1 MSPSGKAEAFDAS
14 MRRFESYHPSH
25 YFIMNNRVVFTGNSN
40 PKLAEKVAENL
51 GVKLGSM
58 KVGSFSDGEINVEIN
73 ENVRG
78 KDTFIIQ
85 STNHPAEK
93 NLMELILI
101 IDALKRASVRSIT
114 AVIPYFGYS
123 RQDRRARSARV
134 PITAKVVANMLTSMG
149 VERLLTIDLHAD
161 QIQGFFDI
169 PVDNIYATPLFLAD
183 IHKQNYQD
191 TIIVSPDV
199 GGVVRA
205 RALAKQLNSDLAI
218 VDKRRPEA
226 NVSEV
231 MQIIGDVK
239 DKCCI
244 IVDDICDTA
253 GTLCHAAD
261 ALKDQGASKVFAYI
275 THPIF
280 SGKADQNI
288 NNSTIDGI
296 IVTDTIKLSKKINDT
311 GKIRQITVAEML
323 AETLRRIDNK
333 ESVSSLFI
341 E

>member
-1 MSPSGKAEAFDAS
+1 MVDIKTSMIFSGNANKALAKSVAKNLGTTLGKAS
-14 MRRFESYHPSH
+14 
-25 YFIMNNRVVFTGNSN
+25 
-40 PKLAEKVAENL
+40 
-51 GVKLGSM
+51 VKT
-58 KVGSFSDGEINVEIN
+58 FSDGEISVEIE

-78 KDTFIIQ
+78 QDIYIIQ
-85 STNHPAEK
+85 PLCDPVND
-93 NLMELILI
+93 NLMELLI
-101 IDALKRASVRSIT
+101 MVDALKRSSVERIS
-114 AVIPYFGYS
+114 VVLPYFGYS

-205 RALAKQLNSDLAI
+205 RALAKQLNTDLAI

-261 ALKDQGASKVFAYI
+261 ALKEQGASKVFAYI

-288 NNSTIDGI
+288 NNSSIDGI

>member
-1 MSPSGKAEAFDAS
+1 MVDIKTSMIFSGNANKAIAKSVAKNLGITLGKAS
-14 MRRFESYHPSH
+14 
-25 YFIMNNRVVFTGNSN
+25 
-40 PKLAEKVAENL
+40 
-51 GVKLGSM
+51 VKT
-58 KVGSFSDGEINVEIN
+58 FSDGEISVEIE

-78 KDTFIIQ
+78 QDIYIIQ
-85 STNHPAEK
+85 PLCDPVND
-93 NLMELILI
+93 NLMELLI
-101 IDALKRASVRSIT
+101 MVDALKRSSVERIS
-114 AVIPYFGYS
+114 VVLPYFGYS

>member
-1 MSPSGKAEAFDAS
+1 MVDIKSSMIFSGNANKALAKSVAKNLGITLGKAS
-14 MRRFESYHPSH
+14 
-25 YFIMNNRVVFTGNSN
+25 
-40 PKLAEKVAENL
+40 
-51 GVKLGSM
+51 VKT
-58 KVGSFSDGEINVEIN
+58 FSDGEISVEID

-78 KDTFIIQ
+78 QDIYIIQ
-85 STNHPAEK
+85 PLCDPVNN
-93 NLMELILI
+93 NLMELLI
-101 IDALKRASVRSIT
+101 MVDALKRSSVDRIS
-114 AVIPYFGYS
+114 VVLPYFGYS

-183 IHKQNYQD
+183 IHKQNYKD

-239 DKCCI
+239 GKCCI

-261 ALKDQGASKVFAYI
+261 ALKEQGASAVFAYI

-280 SGKADQNI
+280 SGKADLNI
-288 NNSTIDGI
+288 SSSSIDGM
-296 IVTDTIKLSKKINDT
+296 IVTDTISLSKKIIDT

>member
-1 MSPSGKAEAFDAS
+1 MPNERNNTMIFSGNANKSLAKSVAKNLGMTLGKAS
-14 MRRFESYHPSH
+14 
-25 YFIMNNRVVFTGNSN
+25 
-40 PKLAEKVAENL
+40 
-51 GVKLGSM
+51 VKT
-58 KVGSFSDGEINVEIN
+58 FSDGEISVEIE

-78 KDTFIIQ
+78 QDVYIIQ
-85 STNHPAEK
+85 SLCDPVNN
-93 NLMELILI
+93 NLMELLI
-101 IDALKRASVRSIT
+101 MADALKRSSVERIS
-114 AVIPYFGYS
+114 VVLPYFGYS

-134 PITAKVVANMLTSMG
+134 PITAKVVANMLIGMG

-169 PVDNIYATPLFLAD
+169 PVDNVYATPLFLAD
-183 IHKQNYQD
+183 IHKQNYEN
-191 TIIVSPDV
+191 IIVVSPDV

-231 MQIIGDVK
+231 MQIIGDVER
-239 DKCCI
+239 KCCI

-261 ALKDQGASKVFAYI
+261 ALKEKGASSVYAYI

-288 NNSTIDGI
+288 INSSIDSI
-296 IVTDTIKLSKKINDT
+296 IVTDTINLSKKILDT

>member
-1 MSPSGKAEAFDAS
+1 MIFSGNANKPLAKMVAQNLGMTLGKAS
-14 MRRFESYHPSH
+14 
-25 YFIMNNRVVFTGNSN
+25 
-40 PKLAEKVAENL
+40 
-51 GVKLGSM
+51 VKT
-58 KVGSFSDGEINVEIN
+58 FSDGEISVEIE

-78 KDTFIIQ
+78 QDVYIIQ
-85 STNHPAEK
+85 PLCDPVNN
-93 NLMELILI
+93 NLMEVLIMA
-101 IDALKRASVRSIT
+101 DALKRSSVERIS
-114 AVIPYFGYS
+114 VVLPYFGYS

-134 PITAKVVANMLTSMG
+134 PITAKVVANMLTVMG

-169 PVDNIYATPLFLAD
+169 PVDNVYATPLFLAD
-183 IHKQNYQD
+183 IHKQNYD
-191 TIIVSPDV
+191 DLIVVSPDV

-205 RALAKQLNSDLAI
+205 RALAKQLNCDLAI

-231 MQIIGDVK
+231 MQIIGDIK
-239 DKCCI
+239 GKCCI

-261 ALKDQGASKVFAYI
+261 ALKDEGASSVYAYI

-288 NNSTIDGI
+288 KESTIDSI
-296 IVTDTIKLSKKINDT
+296 IVTDTIKLSKKIADT
-311 GKIRQITVAEML
+311 GKIRQITVSEML

-333 ESVSSLFI
+333 ESVSSLFV

>member
-1 MSPSGKAEAFDAS
+1 MVDIKSTMIFSGNANKPLAKLVAKNLGTTLGKA
-14 MRRFESYHPSH
+14 
-25 YFIMNNRVVFTGNSN
+25 T
-40 PKLAEKVAENL
+40 
-51 GVKLGSM
+51 VKT
-58 KVGSFSDGEINVEIN
+58 FSDGEISVEIE

-78 KDTFIIQ
+78 QDVYIIQ
-85 STNHPAEK
+85 PLCDPVNN
-93 NLMELILI
+93 NLMELLI
-101 IDALKRASVRSIT
+101 MADALKRSSVERIS
-114 AVIPYFGYS
+114 VVLPYFGYS

-183 IHKQNYQD
+183 IHKQNYD
-191 TIIVSPDV
+191 DVIVVSPDV

-205 RALAKQLNSDLAI
+205 RALAKQLNTDLAI

-231 MQIIGDVK
+231 MQIIGDIK
-239 DKCCI
+239 GKCCV
-244 IVDDICDTA
+244 IVDAICDTA

-261 ALKDQGASKVFAYI
+261 ALKNEGASAVYAYI

-288 NNSTIDGI
+288 TESTIDGI
-296 IVTDTIKLSKKINDT
+296 IVTDTIKLSKKIIDT
-311 GKIRQITVAEML
+311 DKIRQITVSEML

-333 ESVSSLFI
+333 ESVSSLFV

>member
-1 MSPSGKAEAFDAS
+1 MVDVKSTMIFSGNANKPLSKMVAKNLGIPLGKAS
-14 MRRFESYHPSH
+14 
-25 YFIMNNRVVFTGNSN
+25 
-40 PKLAEKVAENL
+40 
-51 GVKLGSM
+51 VKT
-58 KVGSFSDGEINVEIN
+58 FSDGEISVEIE

-78 KDTFIIQ
+78 QDVYIIQ
-85 STNHPAEK
+85 PLCDPVNN
-93 NLMELILI
+93 NLMELLI
-101 IDALKRASVRSIT
+101 MADALKRSSVERIS
-114 AVIPYFGYS
+114 VVLPYFGYS

-183 IHKQNYQD
+183 IHKQSYD
-191 TIIVSPDV
+191 DIIVVSPDV

-205 RALAKQLNSDLAI
+205 RALAKQLNTDLAI

-231 MQIIGDVK
+231 MQIIGDING
-239 DKCCI
+239 KCCI

-261 ALKDQGASKVFAYI
+261 ALKDEGASAVYAYI

-288 NNSTIDGI
+288 KESSIDGI
-296 IVTDTIKLSKKINDT
+296 IVTDTIKLDKKIIDT
-311 GKIRQITVAEML
+311 QKIRQITVSEML

-333 ESVSSLFI
+333 ESVSSLFV

>member
-1 MSPSGKAEAFDAS
+1 MIFSGNANKPLAKMVAQNLGMTLGKAS
-14 MRRFESYHPSH
+14 
-25 YFIMNNRVVFTGNSN
+25 
-40 PKLAEKVAENL
+40 
-51 GVKLGSM
+51 VKT
-58 KVGSFSDGEINVEIN
+58 FSDGEISVEIE

-78 KDTFIIQ
+78 QDVYIIQ
-85 STNHPAEK
+85 PLCDPVNN
-93 NLMELILI
+93 NLMEVLIMA
-101 IDALKRASVRSIT
+101 DALKRSSVERIS
-114 AVIPYFGYS
+114 VVLPYFGYS

-134 PITAKVVANMLTSMG
+134 PITAKVVANMLTVMG

-169 PVDNIYATPLFLAD
+169 PVDNVYATPLFLAD
-183 IHKQNYQD
+183 IHKQNYD
-191 TIIVSPDV
+191 NLIVVSPDV

-205 RALAKQLNSDLAI
+205 RALAKQLNCDLAI

-231 MQIIGDVK
+231 MQIIGDIK
-239 DKCCI
+239 GKCCI

-261 ALKDQGASKVFAYI
+261 ALKDEGASSVYAYI

-280 SGKADQNI
+280 SGKADRNI
-288 NNSTIDGI
+288 KESTIDGI
-296 IVTDTIKLSKKINDT
+296 IVTDTIKLSKKIADT
-311 GKIRQITVAEML
+311 GKIRQITVSEML

-333 ESVSSLFI
+333 ESVSSLFV

>member
-1 MSPSGKAEAFDAS
+1 MVDIKSSMVFSGNANKALAKSVAKNLGITLGKAS
-14 MRRFESYHPSH
+14 
-25 YFIMNNRVVFTGNSN
+25 
-40 PKLAEKVAENL
+40 
-51 GVKLGSM
+51 VKT
-58 KVGSFSDGEINVEIN
+58 FSDGEISVEID

-78 KDTFIIQ
+78 QDIYIIQ
-85 STNHPAEK
+85 PLCDPVNN
-93 NLMELILI
+93 NLMELLI
-101 IDALKRASVRSIT
+101 MVDALKRSSVDRIS
-114 AVIPYFGYS
+114 VVLPYFGYS

-183 IHKQNYQD
+183 IHKQNYKD

-239 DKCCI
+239 GKCCL

-261 ALKDQGASKVFAYI
+261 ALKEKGASAVFAYI

-288 NNSTIDGI
+288 SNSSIDGI
-296 IVTDTIKLSKKINDT
+296 IVTDTISLSKKIIDT

-323 AETLRRIDNK
+323 AETLRRVDNK

>member
-1 MSPSGKAEAFDAS
+1 MVDIKSTMIFSGNANKPLAKLVAKNLGTTLGKA
-14 MRRFESYHPSH
+14 
-25 YFIMNNRVVFTGNSN
+25 T
-40 PKLAEKVAENL
+40 
-51 GVKLGSM
+51 VKT
-58 KVGSFSDGEINVEIN
+58 FSDGEISVEIE

-78 KDTFIIQ
+78 QDVYIIQ
-85 STNHPAEK
+85 PLCDPVNN
-93 NLMELILI
+93 NLMELLI
-101 IDALKRASVRSIT
+101 MADALKRSSVDRIS
-114 AVIPYFGYS
+114 VVLPYFGYS

-183 IHKQNYQD
+183 IHKQSYD
-191 TIIVSPDV
+191 DVIVVSPDV

-205 RALAKQLNSDLAI
+205 RALAKQLNTDLAI

-231 MQIIGDVK
+231 MQIIGDIK
-239 DKCCI
+239 GKCCV

-261 ALKDQGASKVFAYI
+261 ALKNEGASAVYAYI

-288 NNSTIDGI
+288 KESTIDGI
-296 IVTDTIKLSKKINDT
+296 IVTDTIKLSKKIIDT
-311 GKIRQITVAEML
+311 DKIRQITVSEML

-333 ESVSSLFI
+333 ESVSSLFV

>member
-1 MSPSGKAEAFDAS
+1 MADAKNNTMIFSGNANKSLAKLVAKNLGITLGKAS
-14 MRRFESYHPSH
+14 
-25 YFIMNNRVVFTGNSN
+25 
-40 PKLAEKVAENL
+40 
-51 GVKLGSM
+51 VKT
-58 KVGSFSDGEINVEIN
+58 FSDGEISVEIE

-78 KDTFIIQ
+78 QDVYIIQ
-85 STNHPAEK
+85 SLCDPVNN
-93 NLMELILI
+93 NLMELLI
-101 IDALKRASVRSIT
+101 MADALKRSSVERIS
-114 AVIPYFGYS
+114 VVLPYFGYS

-134 PITAKVVANMLTSMG
+134 PITAKVVANMLIGMG

-169 PVDNIYATPLFLAD
+169 PVDNVYATPLFLAD
-183 IHKQNYQD
+183 IHKQNYEN
-191 TIIVSPDV
+191 IIVVSPDV

-231 MQIIGDVK
+231 MQIIGDVES
-239 DKCCI
+239 KCCI

-261 ALKDQGASKVFAYI
+261 ALKEKGASSVYAYI

-288 NNSTIDGI
+288 INSSIDNI
-296 IVTDTIKLSKKINDT
+296 IVTDTINLSKKILDT

>member
-1 MSPSGKAEAFDAS
+1 MVDIKSSMIFSGNANKALAKSVAKNLGITLGKAS
-14 MRRFESYHPSH
+14 
-25 YFIMNNRVVFTGNSN
+25 
-40 PKLAEKVAENL
+40 
-51 GVKLGSM
+51 VKT
-58 KVGSFSDGEINVEIN
+58 FSDGEISVEID

-78 KDTFIIQ
+78 QDIYIIQ
-85 STNHPAEK
+85 PLCDPVNN
-93 NLMELILI
+93 NLMELLI
-101 IDALKRASVRSIT
+101 MVDALKRSSVDRIS
-114 AVIPYFGYS
+114 VVLPYFGYS

-183 IHKQNYQD
+183 IHKQNYKD

-239 DKCCI
+239 GKCCI

-261 ALKDQGASKVFAYI
+261 ALKEQAASSVFAYI

-280 SGKADQNI
+280 SGKADLNI
-288 NNSTIDGI
+288 SSSSIDGI
-296 IVTDTIKLSKKINDT
+296 IVTDTISLSKKIIDT
-311 GKIRQITVAEML
+311 GKIRQITVAQML

>member
-1 MSPSGKAEAFDAS
+1 MVDIKSTMIFSGNANKPLDKMVAQNLGMTLGKAS
-14 MRRFESYHPSH
+14 
-25 YFIMNNRVVFTGNSN
+25 
-40 PKLAEKVAENL
+40 
-51 GVKLGSM
+51 VKT
-58 KVGSFSDGEINVEIN
+58 FSDGEISVEIE

-78 KDTFIIQ
+78 QDVYIIQ
-85 STNHPAEK
+85 PLCDTVNN
-93 NLMELILI
+93 NLMEVLIMA
-101 IDALKRASVRSIT
+101 DALKRSSVERIS
-114 AVIPYFGYS
+114 VVLPYFGYS

-134 PITAKVVANMLTSMG
+134 PITAKVVANMLTVMG

-169 PVDNIYATPLFLAD
+169 PVDNVYATPLFLAD
-183 IHKQNYQD
+183 IHKQNYD
-191 TIIVSPDV
+191 DLIVVSPDV

-205 RALAKQLNSDLAI
+205 RALAKQLNCDLAI

-231 MQIIGDVK
+231 MQIIGDIK
-239 DKCCI
+239 GKCCI

-261 ALKDQGASKVFAYI
+261 ALKDEGASSVYAYI

-288 NNSTIDGI
+288 KESTIDGI
-296 IVTDTIKLSKKINDT
+296 IVTDTIKLSKKIADT
-311 GKIRQITVAEML
+311 GKIRQITVSEML

-333 ESVSSLFI
+333 ESVSSLFV

>member
-1 MSPSGKAEAFDAS
+1 MIFSGNANKTLAKSVAKNLGMTVGKAS
-14 MRRFESYHPSH
+14 
-25 YFIMNNRVVFTGNSN
+25 
-40 PKLAEKVAENL
+40 
-51 GVKLGSM
+51 VKT
-58 KVGSFSDGEINVEIN
+58 FSDGEISVEIE

-78 KDTFIIQ
+78 QDVYIIQ
-85 STNHPAEK
+85 PLCDPVNN
-93 NLMELILI
+93 NLMELLI
-101 IDALKRASVRSIT
+101 MADALKRSSVERIS
-114 AVIPYFGYS
+114 VVLPYFGYS

-183 IHKQNYQD
+183 IHKQSYD
-191 TIIVSPDV
+191 DIIVVSPDV

-239 DKCCI
+239 GKCCI

-261 ALKDQGASKVFAYI
+261 ALKDKGASAVYAYI
-275 THPIF
+275 THGIF

-288 NNSTIDGI
+288 IKSTIDGI
-296 IVTDTIKLSKKINDT
+296 IVTDTIKLSKRIIDT
-311 GKIRQITVAEML
+311 KKIRQITVAEML

>member
-1 MSPSGKAEAFDAS
+1 MVDLRTSMIFSGNANKALAKSVAKNLGITLGKAS
-14 MRRFESYHPSH
+14 
-25 YFIMNNRVVFTGNSN
+25 
-40 PKLAEKVAENL
+40 
-51 GVKLGSM
+51 VKT
-58 KVGSFSDGEINVEIN
+58 FSDGEISIEIE

-78 KDTFIIQ
+78 QDVYIIQ
-85 STNHPAEK
+85 PLCDPVNN
-93 NLMELILI
+93 NLMELLI
-101 IDALKRASVRSIT
+101 MADALKRSSVERIS
-114 AVIPYFGYS
+114 VVLPYFGYS

-183 IHKQNYQD
+183 IHKQSYED
-191 TIIVSPDV
+191 IIIVSPDV

-239 DKCCI
+239 GKCCI

-261 ALKDQGASKVFAYI
+261 ALKDKGASSVYAYI

-288 NNSTIDGI
+288 ISSTIDGI
-296 IVTDTIKLSKKINDT
+296 IVTDTIKLSKEIIDT
-311 GKIRQITVAEML
+311 QKIRQITVAEML

>member
-1 MSPSGKAEAFDAS
+1 MVDIKTSMIFSGNANKALAKSVAKNLGITLGKAS
-14 MRRFESYHPSH
+14 
-25 YFIMNNRVVFTGNSN
+25 
-40 PKLAEKVAENL
+40 
-51 GVKLGSM
+51 VKT
-58 KVGSFSDGEINVEIN
+58 FSDGEISVEIE

-78 KDTFIIQ
+78 QDIYIIQ
-85 STNHPAEK
+85 PLCDPVND
-93 NLMELILI
+93 NLMELLI
-101 IDALKRASVRSIT
+101 MVDALKRSSVERIS
-114 AVIPYFGYS
+114 VVLPYFGYS

-183 IHKQNYQD
+183 IHKQNYKD

-288 NNSTIDGI
+288 NNSTIDEI

>member
-1 MSPSGKAEAFDAS
+1 MIFSGNANKTLAKLVAKNLGITLGKAS
-14 MRRFESYHPSH
+14 
-25 YFIMNNRVVFTGNSN
+25 
-40 PKLAEKVAENL
+40 
-51 GVKLGSM
+51 VKT
-58 KVGSFSDGEINVEIN
+58 FSDGEISVEIE

-78 KDTFIIQ
+78 QDVYIIQ
-85 STNHPAEK
+85 SLCDPVNN
-93 NLMELILI
+93 NLMELLI
-101 IDALKRASVRSIT
+101 MADALKRSSVERIS
-114 AVIPYFGYS
+114 VVLPYFGYS

-134 PITAKVVANMLTSMG
+134 PITEKVVANMLIGMG

-183 IHKQNYQD
+183 IHKQNYKD
-191 TIIVSPDV
+191 IIVVSPDV

-205 RALAKQLNSDLAI
+205 RALAKQINSDLAI

-231 MQIIGDVK
+231 MQIIGDV
-239 DKCCI
+239 DSKCCI

-261 ALKDQGASKVFAYI
+261 ALKDKGASSVFAYI

-288 NNSTIDGI
+288 INSSIDGI
-296 IVTDTIKLSKKINDT
+296 IVTDTINLSKKILDT

>member
-1 MSPSGKAEAFDAS
+1 MVDIKSSMIFSGNANKALAKSVAKNLGITLGKAS
-14 MRRFESYHPSH
+14 
-25 YFIMNNRVVFTGNSN
+25 
-40 PKLAEKVAENL
+40 
-51 GVKLGSM
+51 VKT
-58 KVGSFSDGEINVEIN
+58 FSDGEISVEID

-78 KDTFIIQ
+78 QDIYIIQ
-85 STNHPAEK
+85 PLCDPVNN
-93 NLMELILI
+93 NLMELLI
-101 IDALKRASVRSIT
+101 MVDALKRSSVDRIS
-114 AVIPYFGYS
+114 VVLPYFGYS

-183 IHKQNYQD
+183 IHKQNYKD

-205 RALAKQLNSDLAI
+205 RALAKQLNTDLAI

-239 DKCCI
+239 EKCCI

-261 ALKDQGASKVFAYI
+261 ALKEQGASAVFAYI

-288 NNSTIDGI
+288 SSSSIDGI
-296 IVTDTIKLSKKINDT
+296 IVTDTINLSKKIINT

>member
-1 MSPSGKAEAFDAS
+1 MVDIKSTMIFSGNANKPLAKMVAQNLGMTLGKA
-14 MRRFESYHPSH
+14 
-25 YFIMNNRVVFTGNSN
+25 T
-40 PKLAEKVAENL
+40 
-51 GVKLGSM
+51 VKT
-58 KVGSFSDGEINVEIN
+58 FSDGEISVEIE

-78 KDTFIIQ
+78 QDVYIIQ
-85 STNHPAEK
+85 PLCDPVNN
-93 NLMELILI
+93 NLMEVLIMA
-101 IDALKRASVRSIT
+101 DALKRSSVERIS
-114 AVIPYFGYS
+114 VVLPYFGYS

-134 PITAKVVANMLTSMG
+134 PITAKVVANMLTGMG

-183 IHKQNYQD
+183 IHKQNYD
-191 TIIVSPDV
+191 DLIVVSPDV

-205 RALAKQLNSDLAI
+205 RALAKQLNCDLAI

-231 MQIIGDVK
+231 MQIIGDIK
-239 DKCCI
+239 GKCCI

-261 ALKDQGASKVFAYI
+261 ALKDEGASSVYAYI

-288 NNSTIDGI
+288 KESTIDGI
-296 IVTDTIKLSKKINDT
+296 IVTDTIKLSKKITDT
-311 GKIRQITVAEML
+311 GKIRQITVSEML

-333 ESVSSLFI
+333 ESVSSLFV

>member
-1 MSPSGKAEAFDAS
+1 MANSKNNTMIFSGNANKTLAKLVAKNLGITLGKAS
-14 MRRFESYHPSH
+14 
-25 YFIMNNRVVFTGNSN
+25 
-40 PKLAEKVAENL
+40 
-51 GVKLGSM
+51 VKT
-58 KVGSFSDGEINVEIN
+58 FSDGEISVEIE

-78 KDTFIIQ
+78 QDVYIIQ
-85 STNHPAEK
+85 SLCDPVNN
-93 NLMELILI
+93 NLMELLI
-101 IDALKRASVRSIT
+101 MADALKRSSVERIS
-114 AVIPYFGYS
+114 VVLPYFGYS

-134 PITAKVVANMLTSMG
+134 PITAKVVANMLIGMG

-183 IHKQNYQD
+183 IHKQNYKD
-191 TIIVSPDV
+191 IIVVSPDV

-205 RALAKQLNSDLAI
+205 RALAKQLNTDLAI

-231 MQIIGDVK
+231 MQIIGDING
-239 DKCCI
+239 KCCI

-261 ALKDQGASKVFAYI
+261 ALKEKGASSVFAYI

-288 NNSTIDGI
+288 INSTIDSI
-296 IVTDTIKLSKKINDT
+296 IVTDTINLSKKILDT

>member
-1 MSPSGKAEAFDAS
+1 MVELRTSMIFSGNANKALAKSVAKNLGMTLGKAS
-14 MRRFESYHPSH
+14 
-25 YFIMNNRVVFTGNSN
+25 
-40 PKLAEKVAENL
+40 
-51 GVKLGSM
+51 VKT
-58 KVGSFSDGEINVEIN
+58 FSDGEISIEIE

-78 KDTFIIQ
+78 QDVYIIQ
-85 STNHPAEK
+85 PLCDPVNN
-93 NLMELILI
+93 NLMELLI
-101 IDALKRASVRSIT
+101 MADALKRSSVERIS
-114 AVIPYFGYS
+114 VVLPYFGYS

-183 IHKQNYQD
+183 IHKQSYED
-191 TIIVSPDV
+191 IIIVSPDV

-239 DKCCI
+239 GKCCI

-261 ALKDQGASKVFAYI
+261 ALKDKGASSVYAYI

-280 SGKADQNI
+280 S
-288 NNSTIDGI
+288 
-296 IVTDTIKLSKKINDT
+296 
-311 GKIRQITVAEML
+311 
-323 AETLRRIDNK
+323 
-333 ESVSSLFI
+333 
-341 E
+341 

>member
-1 MSPSGKAEAFDAS
+1 MVDIKTSMIFSGNANKALAKSVAKNLGSTLGKAS
-14 MRRFESYHPSH
+14 
-25 YFIMNNRVVFTGNSN
+25 
-40 PKLAEKVAENL
+40 
-51 GVKLGSM
+51 VKT
-58 KVGSFSDGEINVEIN
+58 FSDGEISVEIE

-78 KDTFIIQ
+78 QDIYIIQ
-85 STNHPAEK
+85 PLCDPVND
-93 NLMELILI
+93 NLMELLI
-101 IDALKRASVRSIT
+101 MVDALKRSSVERIS
-114 AVIPYFGYS
+114 VVLPYFGYS

>member
-1 MSPSGKAEAFDAS
+1 MVDIKTSMIFSGNANKALAKSVAKNLGITLGKAS
-14 MRRFESYHPSH
+14 
-25 YFIMNNRVVFTGNSN
+25 
-40 PKLAEKVAENL
+40 
-51 GVKLGSM
+51 VKT
-58 KVGSFSDGEINVEIN
+58 FSDGEISVEIE

-78 KDTFIIQ
+78 QDIYIIQ
-85 STNHPAEK
+85 PLCDPVND
-93 NLMELILI
+93 NRMELLI
-101 IDALKRASVRSIT
+101 MVDALKRSSVERIS
-114 AVIPYFGYS
+114 VVLPYFGYS

-261 ALKDQGASKVFAYI
+261 ALKEQGASKVFAYI

>member
-1 MSPSGKAEAFDAS
+1 MVDIKSSMIFSGNANKALAKSVAKNLGITLGKAS
-14 MRRFESYHPSH
+14 
-25 YFIMNNRVVFTGNSN
+25 
-40 PKLAEKVAENL
+40 
-51 GVKLGSM
+51 VKT
-58 KVGSFSDGEINVEIN
+58 FSDGEISIEID

-78 KDTFIIQ
+78 QDIYIIQ
-85 STNHPAEK
+85 PLCDPVNN
-93 NLMELILI
+93 NLMELLI
-101 IDALKRASVRSIT
+101 MVDALKRSSVDRIS
-114 AVIPYFGYS
+114 VVLPYFGYS

-134 PITAKVVANMLTSMG
+134 PITAKVVANMLTTMG

-183 IHKQNYQD
+183 IHKQNYKD

-205 RALAKQLNSDLAI
+205 RALAKQLNTDLAI

-239 DKCCI
+239 GKCCI

-261 ALKDQGASKVFAYI
+261 ALKEQGASAVFAYI

-280 SGKADQNI
+280 SGKADENI
-288 NNSTIDGI
+288 IKSTIDGI
-296 IVTDTIKLSKKINDT
+296 IVTDTISLSKKIKDT
-311 GKIRQITVAEML
+311 GKIRQITVAQML

>member
-1 MSPSGKAEAFDAS
+1 MIFSGNANKALAKSVAKNLGITLGKAS
-14 MRRFESYHPSH
+14 
-25 YFIMNNRVVFTGNSN
+25 
-40 PKLAEKVAENL
+40 
-51 GVKLGSM
+51 VKT
-58 KVGSFSDGEINVEIN
+58 FSDGEISVEIE

-78 KDTFIIQ
+78 QDIYIIQ
-85 STNHPAEK
+85 PLCDPVND
-93 NLMELILI
+93 NLMELLI
-101 IDALKRASVRSIT
+101 MVDALKRSSVERIS
-114 AVIPYFGYS
+114 VVLPYFGYS

-288 NNSTIDGI
+288 NSSTIDGI

>member
-1 MSPSGKAEAFDAS
+1 MVDIKTSMIFSGNANKALAKSVAKNLGITLGKAS
-14 MRRFESYHPSH
+14 
-25 YFIMNNRVVFTGNSN
+25 
-40 PKLAEKVAENL
+40 
-51 GVKLGSM
+51 VKT
-58 KVGSFSDGEINVEIN
+58 FSDGEISVEIE

-78 KDTFIIQ
+78 QDIYIIQ
-85 STNHPAEK
+85 PLCDPVND
-93 NLMELILI
+93 NLMELLI
-101 IDALKRASVRSIT
+101 MVDALKRSSVERIS
-114 AVIPYFGYS
+114 VVLPYFGYS

-134 PITAKVVANMLTSMG
+134 PITAKVVANMLTGMG

-169 PVDNIYATPLFLAD
+169 PVDNVYATPLFLAD
-183 IHKQNYQD
+183 IHKQNYKE

-231 MQIIGDVK
+231 MQIIGDVRG
-239 DKCCI
+239 KCCI

-261 ALKDQGASKVFAYI
+261 ALKEQGASKVFAYI

-296 IVTDTIKLSKKINDT
+296 IVTDTIKISKKINDT

>member
-1 MSPSGKAEAFDAS
+1 MVDIKTSMIFSGNANKALAKSVAKNLGIILGKAS
-14 MRRFESYHPSH
+14 
-25 YFIMNNRVVFTGNSN
+25 
-40 PKLAEKVAENL
+40 
-51 GVKLGSM
+51 VKT
-58 KVGSFSDGEINVEIN
+58 FSDGEISVEIE

-78 KDTFIIQ
+78 QDIYIIQ
-85 STNHPAEK
+85 PLCDPVND
-93 NLMELILI
+93 NLMELLI
-101 IDALKRASVRSIT
+101 MVDALKRSSVERIS
-114 AVIPYFGYS
+114 VVLPYFGYS

-261 ALKDQGASKVFAYI
+261 ALKEQGASKVFAYI

-288 NNSTIDGI
+288 NNSSIDGI

>member
-1 MSPSGKAEAFDAS
+1 MVDIKSSMIFSGNANKALAKSVAKNLGITLGKAS
-14 MRRFESYHPSH
+14 
-25 YFIMNNRVVFTGNSN
+25 
-40 PKLAEKVAENL
+40 
-51 GVKLGSM
+51 VKT
-58 KVGSFSDGEINVEIN
+58 FSDGEISVEID

-78 KDTFIIQ
+78 QDIYIIQ
-85 STNHPAEK
+85 PLCDPVNN
-93 NLMELILI
+93 NLMELLI
-101 IDALKRASVRSIT
+101 MVDALKRSSVDRIS
-114 AVIPYFGYS
+114 VVLPYFGYS

-183 IHKQNYQD
+183 IHKQNYKD
-191 TIIVSPDV
+191 IIIVSPDV

-205 RALAKQLNSDLAI
+205 RALAKQLNTDLAI

-239 DKCCI
+239 EKCCI

-261 ALKDQGASKVFAYI
+261 ALKEQGASAVFAYI

-288 NNSTIDGI
+288 SSSSIDGI
-296 IVTDTIKLSKKINDT
+296 IVTDTINLSKKIINT